1 MPEKALALFKTLFI
15 LIISIIIIGAL
26 IQDAFGIPD
35 AATKIF
41 LGIGGIGVIVLIYRS
56 FIKKTLLG
64 R

>member
-1 MPEKALALFKTLFI
+1 MSGKAVEIFKTLFI
-15 LIISIIIIGAL
+15 LIVSFIVIGVL

-41 LGIGGIGVIVLIYRS
+41 LGIGGIGIIVLIYRN
-56 FIKKTLLG
+56 FISKTIL